1 MNKTIDINPALFSLS
16 KTKKKRDNESKSKK
30 LPIISPNILKNKLL
44 KRIKE
49 HKKRETDGLD
59 KKQTDK
65 TINVTTATELKP
77 NLVDSLYNDE
87 FNDSLNY
94 LQTLSR
100 QKKIDE
106 DKYKNAVINKK
117 KREDLERKT
126 VKNYHSTGNP
136 YVNVELPDELKET
149 LITVNTEQFKI
160 VNEPA
165 MQVRLPLKSTNTLV
179 STDVPYGVLKG
190 GNKPTYRSWNKTQK
204 NVSTLPTSSYEQ
216 PKAVMTSERE
226 NRLNVLKEK
235 LRSKQTI
242 AANKPV
248 TNAVALNSVS
258 NDDIWMNKPMIVK
271 PITNNL
277 PATTPTTTPTTTPK
291 PVVQTVPTKKIIKKT
306 IHRKYT
312 VGKSKIKRIVSV
324 LLKDR
329 GTRKQILGAYRDL
342 KKKNINDVKKYLR
355 EHNLIK
361 IGSNAPNDVVRKM
374 FESAMLAGEITN
386 NNQDT
391 LLHNFMK
398 DDKNM

>member
-1 MNKTIDINPALFSLS
+1 MNKTIDINPSLFSLS
-16 KTKKKRDNESKSKK
+16 KTKKKRDKGTNPKK

-49 HKKRETDGLD
+49 HKKRETEGLD
-59 KKQTDK
+59 KKPTDK
-65 TINVTTATELKP
+65 TVNVTANANANESKP
-77 NLVDSLYNDE
+77 YLVDSLYNDE

-94 LQTLSR
+94 LQTLSK

-106 DKYKNAVINKK
+106 DKSKNAIINQK
-117 KREDLERKT
+117 KREELERKT
-126 VKNYHSTGNP
+126 VKNYHSMGNP
-136 YVNVELPDELKET
+136 YVNIELPDELKDT
-149 LITVNTEQFKI
+149 LITVNTEHFKI
-160 VNEPA
+160 DESPPVQVNKP
-165 MQVRLPLKSTNTLV
+165 QTIS
-179 STDVPYGVLKG
+179 SDVPYGVLKN
-190 GNKPTYRSWNKTQK
+190 GNKPTYRIWNKTQK
-204 NVSTLPTSSYEQ
+204 NIPNIPNVSIVQ
-216 PKAVMTSERE
+216 PKESMTYERE

-235 LRSKQTI
+235 LRSKQTLVTPI
-242 AANKPV
+242 ANPV
-248 TNAVALNSVS
+248 A
-258 NDDIWMNKPMIVK
+258 DDIWMNKPMIVK
-271 PITNNL
+271 PIIATPLTNSR
-277 PATTPTTTPTTTPK
+277 PTTTTSPI
-291 PVVQTVPTKKIIKKT
+291 QTVPTKKVIKKT

-329 GTRKQILGAYRDL
+329 GTRKKILGAYRDL

-361 IGSNAPNDVVRKM
+361 IGSNAPNDVVRKI

-391 LLHNFMK
+391 LLYNFMK

>member
-1 MNKTIDINPALFSLS
+1 MNKTIDINPSLFSLS
-16 KTKKKRDNESKSKK
+16 KTKKKRDKGVPKK

-49 HKKRETDGLD
+49 HKKRETEGLD
-59 KKQTDK
+59 KKPTDK
-65 TINVTTATELKP
+65 TINVTTSTTESKP
-77 NLVDSLYNDE
+77 YLVDSLYNDE

-94 LQTLSR
+94 LQTLSK

-106 DKYKNAVINKK
+106 DKSKNAIINQK
-117 KREDLERKT
+117 KREELERKT
-126 VKNYHSTGNP
+126 VKNYQSMGNP
-136 YVNVELPDELKET
+136 YVNVELPDELKDT

-160 VNEPA
+160 DESQPIQVNKP
-165 MQVRLPLKSTNTLV
+165 QTI
-179 STDVPYGVLKG
+179 STDVPYGVLKN
-190 GNKPTYRSWNKTQK
+190 GNKPTYRIWNKTQK
-204 NVSTLPTSSYEQ
+204 NIPNIPNVPPVSIVR
-216 PKAVMTSERE
+216 PKESMTYERE

-235 LRSKQTI
+235 LRSKPMIDTSVV
-242 AANKPV
+242 NPV
-248 TNAVALNSVS
+248 A
-258 NDDIWMNKPMIVK
+258 DDIWMNKPMIVK
-271 PITNNL
+271 PIIDVPVTNSR
-277 PATTPTTTPTTTPK
+277 PIPITTSPIL
-291 PVVQTVPTKKIIKKT
+291 TVPTKKVIKKT

-329 GTRKQILGAYRDL
+329 GTRKKILGAYRDL

-361 IGSNAPNDVVRKM
+361 IGSNAPNDVVRKI
-374 FESAMLAGEITN
+374 FESAMLSGEITN

-391 LLHNFMK
+391 LLYNFMK

>member
-16 KTKKKRDNESKSKK
+16 KTKKKRDNDSKSKK

-94 LQTLSR
+94 LQTLSK
-100 QKKIDE
+100 QKKIDD
-106 DKYKNAVINKK
+106 DKSKNAVINKK

-165 MQVRLPLKSTNTLV
+165 MQVRLPLKSTNTLASPNALV

-204 NVSTLPTSSYEQ
+204 NVSTLPTSSFEQ

-242 AANKPV
+242 TANKPV
-248 TNAVALNSVS
+248 ANAVALNSVS

-277 PATTPTTTPTTTPK
+277 PATTPK

-398 DDKNM
+398 DEKNM

>member
-1 MNKTIDINPALFSLS
+1 MNKTIDINPSLFSLS
-16 KTKKKRDNESKSKK
+16 KTKKKWDKGTKPKK

-49 HKKRETDGLD
+49 HKKRETEGLD
-59 KKQTDK
+59 KKPTDK
-65 TINVTTATELKP
+65 TINVNTSTTESKP
-77 NLVDSLYNDE
+77 HLVDSLYNDE

-94 LQTLSR
+94 LQTLSK

-106 DKYKNAVINKK
+106 DKSKNAIINQK

-126 VKNYHSTGNP
+126 VKNYHSMGNP
-136 YVNVELPDELKET
+136 YVNVDLPDELKET

-160 VNEPA
+160 VESPPV
-165 MQVRLPLKSTNTLV
+165 QVNKPQII
-179 STDVPYGVLKG
+179 STDVPYGVLKN
-190 GNKPTYRSWNKTQK
+190 GNKPTYRIWNKTQK
-204 NVSTLPTSSYEQ
+204 NLPDLTNGPSVSIIQ
-216 PKAVMTSERE
+216 PKDSMTYERE

-235 LRSKQTI
+235 LRSKQTLVTPVD
-242 AANKPV
+242 KPDD
-248 TNAVALNSVS
+248 
-258 NDDIWMNKPMIVK
+258 DDIWMNKPMIVK
-271 PITNNL
+271 PIIAIPVTNSR
-277 PATTPTTTPTTTPK
+277 PTITTSPIK
-291 PVVQTVPTKKIIKKT
+291 TVPTKKIIKKT

-329 GTRKQILGAYRDL
+329 GTRKKILGAYRDL

-361 IGSNAPNDVVRKM
+361 IGSNAPNDVVRKI

-391 LLHNFMK
+391 LLYNFMK
-398 DDKNM
+398 EDKNM

>member
-16 KTKKKRDNESKSKK
+16 KTKKKRDKGAKPKK

-49 HKKRETDGLD
+49 HKKRETEGLD
-59 KKQTDK
+59 KKPTDK
-65 TINVTTATELKP
+65 KITVTTVAESKP
-77 NLVDSLYNDE
+77 NLVDSLYHDE

-94 LQTLSR
+94 LQTLSK

-106 DKYKNAVINKK
+106 DKSKNAVINQK

-126 VKNYHSTGNP
+126 VKNYHSTSNP
-136 YVNVELPDELKET
+136 YVNIELPDELKET

-160 VNEPA
+160 IDSPA
-165 MQVRLPLKSTNTLV
+165 IQVRAPLKPQMVTN
-179 STDVPYGVLKG
+179 DVPYGVLKG
-190 GNKPTYRSWNKTQK
+190 GKKPTYRSWNKTQK
-204 NVSTLPTSSYEQ
+204 NTAHLPASSSVSVQ
-216 PKAVMTSERE
+216 PKDAITSGRE
-226 NRLNVLKEK
+226 TRLNILKEK
-235 LRSKQTI
+235 LRSKQTVD
-242 AANKPV
+242 KPV
-248 TNAVALNSVS
+248 ITNAAAA
-258 NDDIWMNKPMIVK
+258 NDDIWMNKNFISKPSIVK

-277 PATTPTTTPTTTPK
+277 SVTTNT
-291 PVVQTVPTKKIIKKT
+291 PVVQTVPIKKIIKKT

-355 EHNLIK
+355 DHNLIK
-361 IGSNAPNDVVRKM
+361 IGSNAPNDVVRKI

-391 LLHNFMK
+391 LLYNFMK
-398 DDKNM
+398 EDNNV

>member
-1 MNKTIDINPALFSLS
+1 MNKTIDINPSLFSLS
-16 KTKKKRDNESKSKK
+16 KTKKKRDKGTKPKK

-49 HKKRETDGLD
+49 HKKRETEGLD
-59 KKQTDK
+59 KKPTDK
-65 TINVTTATELKP
+65 TINVNTSTTESKP
-77 NLVDSLYNDE
+77 HLVDSLYNDE

-94 LQTLSR
+94 LQTLSK

-106 DKYKNAVINKK
+106 DKSKNAIINQK

-126 VKNYHSTGNP
+126 VKNYHSMGNP
-136 YVNVELPDELKET
+136 YVNVDLPDELKET

-160 VNEPA
+160 VESPPV
-165 MQVRLPLKSTNTLV
+165 QVNKPQII
-179 STDVPYGVLKG
+179 STDVPYGVLKN
-190 GNKPTYRSWNKTQK
+190 GNKPTYRIWNKTQK
-204 NVSTLPTSSYEQ
+204 NLPDLTNGPSVSIIQ
-216 PKAVMTSERE
+216 PKDSMTYERE

-235 LRSKQTI
+235 LRSKQTLVTPVD
-242 AANKPV
+242 KPDD
-248 TNAVALNSVS
+248 
-258 NDDIWMNKPMIVK
+258 DDIWMNKPMIVK
-271 PITNNL
+271 PIIAIPVTNSR
-277 PATTPTTTPTTTPK
+277 PTITTSPIK
-291 PVVQTVPTKKIIKKT
+291 TVPTKKIIKKT

-329 GTRKQILGAYRDL
+329 GTRKKILGAYRDL

-361 IGSNAPNDVVRKM
+361 IGSNAPNDVVRKI

-391 LLHNFMK
+391 LLYNFMK
-398 DDKNM
+398 EDKNM

>member
-1 MNKTIDINPALFSLS
+1 M
-16 KTKKKRDNESKSKK
+16 
-30 LPIISPNILKNKLL
+30 
-44 KRIKE
+44 
-49 HKKRETDGLD
+49 
-59 KKQTDK
+59 
-65 TINVTTATELKP
+65 
-77 NLVDSLYNDE
+77 
-87 FNDSLNY
+87 
-94 LQTLSR
+94 
-100 QKKIDE
+100 
-106 DKYKNAVINKK
+106 
-117 KREDLERKT
+117 
-126 VKNYHSTGNP
+126 
-136 YVNVELPDELKET
+136 PDELNET

-165 MQVRLPLKSTNTLV
+165 MQVRLPLKSTNALASHNTLV

-204 NVSTLPTSSYEQ
+204 NVSNLPTSSSEQ
-216 PKAVMTSERE
+216 SKAVITSERE

-277 PATTPTTTPTTTPK
+277 PVTTPTTTPK

>member
-1 MNKTIDINPALFSLS
+1 MNKTIDINPSLFSLS
-16 KTKKKRDNESKSKK
+16 KTKKKRDKGAIPKK

-49 HKKRETDGLD
+49 HKKRETEGLD
-59 KKQTDK
+59 KRPTDK
-65 TINVTTATELKP
+65 TINVTTTTETKP

-94 LQTLSR
+94 LQTLSK

-106 DKYKNAVINKK
+106 DKSKNVVANQK
-117 KREDLERKT
+117 KREELERKT
-126 VKNYHSTGNP
+126 VKNYHSMSNP

-149 LITVNTEQFKI
+149 LITVNTEQFKTAESPAI
-160 VNEPA
+160 QVNKP
-165 MQVRLPLKSTNTLV
+165 QTI
-179 STDVPYGVLKG
+179 STDVPYGVLKN
-190 GNKPTYRSWNKTQK
+190 GNKPTYRIWNKTQK
-204 NVSTLPTSSYEQ
+204 NMPSMPTSMSSP
-216 PKAVMTSERE
+216 PKDTMTSERE

-235 LRSKQTI
+235 LRSKQTLD
-242 AANKPV
+242 KPV
-248 TNAVALNSVS
+248 INPVA
-258 NDDIWMNKPMIVK
+258 NDDIWLNKPMIVK
-271 PITNNL
+271 PIIVTPITNNR
-277 PATTPTTTPTTTPK
+277 PIPSPNQ
-291 PVVQTVPTKKIIKKT
+291 VVHTVPTKKIIKKT
-306 IHRKYT
+306 IRRKYT

-329 GTRKQILGAYRDL
+329 GTRKKILGAYRDL

-391 LLHNFMK
+391 LLYNFMK

>member
-1 MNKTIDINPALFSLS
+1 MNKTIDINPSLFSLS
-16 KTKKKRDNESKSKK
+16 KTKKKRDKGALPKK

-49 HKKRETDGLD
+49 HKKRETEGLD

-65 TINVTTATELKP
+65 SINVTIDTKP
-77 NLVDSLYNDE
+77 NLVESLYNDE

-94 LQTLSR
+94 LQTLSK

-106 DKYKNAVINKK
+106 DKYKNAVINQK

-136 YVNVELPDELKET
+136 YVNVELPDELRET

-165 MQVRLPLKSTNTLV
+165 MQVRPPLKQYTVTS
-179 STDVPYGVLKG
+179 DVPYGILKNG
-190 GNKPTYRSWNKTQK
+190 SKPTYRIWNKTQK
-204 NVSTLPTSSYEQ
+204 NMPNLPTSTSMVNNVQ
-216 PKAVMTSERE
+216 PKDDMTYERE
-226 NRLNVLKEK
+226 TRLNALKEK

-242 AANKPV
+242 VNPV
-248 TNAVALNSVS
+248 IQ
-258 NDDIWMNKPMIVK
+258 NDDVWLNKPMIVK
-271 PITNNL
+271 PIINTL
-277 PATTPTTTPTTTPK
+277 PATTPN

-329 GTRKQILGAYRDL
+329 GTRKKILGAYRDL

-361 IGSNAPNDVVRKM
+361 IGSNAPNDVVRKI

-391 LLHNFMK
+391 LLYNFMK
-398 DDKNM
+398 EDNNV

>member
-1 MNKTIDINPALFSLS
+1 M
-16 KTKKKRDNESKSKK
+16 
-30 LPIISPNILKNKLL
+30 
-44 KRIKE
+44 
-49 HKKRETDGLD
+49 
-59 KKQTDK
+59 
-65 TINVTTATELKP
+65 
-77 NLVDSLYNDE
+77 
-87 FNDSLNY
+87 
-94 LQTLSR
+94 
-100 QKKIDE
+100 
-106 DKYKNAVINKK
+106 
-117 KREDLERKT
+117 ERKT

-179 STDVPYGVLKG
+179 SHNALVSTDVPYGVLKG

-204 NVSTLPTSSYEQ
+204 NVSTLPISSSEQ

-277 PATTPTTTPTTTPK
+277 PATTPITTPITTPK
-291 PVVQTVPTKKIIKKT
+291 PIVQTVPTKKIIKKT

>member
-1 MNKTIDINPALFSLS
+1 MNKTIDINPSLFSFS
-16 KTKKKRDNESKSKK
+16 KTKKRREKGIKPKN

-49 HKKRETDGLD
+49 HKKRETEGLD
-59 KKQTDK
+59 KKPTDK
-65 TINVTTATELKP
+65 SINITTATEQKP

-94 LQTLSR
+94 LQTLSK

-106 DKYKNAVINKK
+106 DKFKNAVINQK
-117 KREDLERKT
+117 KREELERKT
-126 VKNYHSTGNP
+126 VKNYHSMGNP
-136 YVNVELPDELKET
+136 YVNIELPDELRET

-160 VNEPA
+160 VESPT
-165 MQVRLPLKSTNTLV
+165 MQVGKPPTATN
-179 STDVPYGVLKG
+179 DVPYGVLKN
-190 GNKPTYRSWNKTQK
+190 GNKPTYRTWNKTQK
-204 NVSTLPTSSYEQ
+204 NVMSPLSSSSVQ
-216 PKAVMTSERE
+216 PKEGITYERE
-226 NRLNVLKEK
+226 NRLNILKEK
-235 LRSKQTI
+235 LRSKQTTVV
-242 AANKPV
+242 NKPI
-248 TNAVALNSVS
+248 LNSVS
-258 NDDIWMNKPMIVK
+258 NDDVWLNTPMIIK
-271 PITNNL
+271 PIIVKDVNNTL
-277 PATTPTTTPTTTPK
+277 PITPSN

-312 VGKSKIKRIVSV
+312 VGKSKIKRVVSV

-329 GTRKQILGAYRDL
+329 GTRKKILGAYRDL
-342 KKKNINDVKKYLR
+342 KKQNINDVKKYLR

-361 IGSNAPNDVVRKM
+361 IGSSAPNDVVRKM

-391 LLHNFMK
+391 LLYNFMK

>member
-1 MNKTIDINPALFSLS
+1 MNKTIDINPSLFSLS
-16 KTKKKRDNESKSKK
+16 KTKKKRDKGTKPKN

-49 HKKRETDGLD
+49 HKKRETEGLD
-59 KKQTDK
+59 KKPTDK
-65 TINVTTATELKP
+65 SINVTTAAEVKP
-77 NLVDSLYNDE
+77 NLVDSLYTDE

-94 LQTLSR
+94 LQTLSK
-100 QKKIDE
+100 QKKIDD
-106 DKYKNAVINKK
+106 DKTKNAVINQR
-117 KREDLERKT
+117 KREELERKT
-126 VKNYHSTGNP
+126 VKNYRSTSNP
-136 YVNVELPDELKET
+136 YVNVELPDELKES

-165 MQVRLPLKSTNTLV
+165 IQVNKPPITN
-179 STDVPYGVLKG
+179 DVPYGVLKG
-190 GNKPTYRSWNKTQK
+190 GNKPTYRTWNKTQK
-204 NVSTLPTSSYEQ
+204 NIATPSIRSEQ
-216 PKAVMTSERE
+216 AKGGITYERE

-242 AANKPV
+242 AAPV
-248 TNAVALNSVS
+248 IQHEDV
-258 NDDIWMNKPMIVK
+258 WMNKPMIVK
-271 PITNNL
+271 PIIVNSITNN
-277 PATTPTTTPTTTPK
+277 PITNNRPSTPSNS
-291 PVVQTVPTKKIIKKT
+291 VVQTVPTKKIIKKM

-329 GTRKQILGAYRDL
+329 GTRKKILGAYKDL

-361 IGSNAPNDVVRKM
+361 IGSNAPNDVVRKI

-391 LLHNFMK
+391 LLYNFMK

>member
-1 MNKTIDINPALFSLS
+1 MNKTIDINPSLFSLS
-16 KTKKKRDNESKSKK
+16 KTKKKRDKGVPKK

-49 HKKRETDGLD
+49 HKKRETEGLD
-59 KKQTDK
+59 KKPTDK
-65 TINVTTATELKP
+65 TINVTTSTTESKP
-77 NLVDSLYNDE
+77 YLVDSLYNDE

-94 LQTLSR
+94 LQTLSK

-106 DKYKNAVINKK
+106 DKSKNAIINQK
-117 KREDLERKT
+117 KREELERKT
-126 VKNYHSTGNP
+126 VKNYQSMGNP
-136 YVNVELPDELKET
+136 YVNVELPDELKDT

-160 VNEPA
+160 DESQPIQVNKP
-165 MQVRLPLKSTNTLV
+165 QTI
-179 STDVPYGVLKG
+179 STDVPYGVLKN
-190 GNKPTYRSWNKTQK
+190 GNKPTYRIWNKTQK
-204 NVSTLPTSSYEQ
+204 NIPNIPNVPSVSIVR
-216 PKAVMTSERE
+216 PKESMTYERE

-235 LRSKQTI
+235 LRSKPMIDTSVV
-242 AANKPV
+242 NPV
-248 TNAVALNSVS
+248 A
-258 NDDIWMNKPMIVK
+258 DDIWMNKPMIVK
-271 PITNNL
+271 PIIDVPVTNSR
-277 PATTPTTTPTTTPK
+277 PIPITTSPIL
-291 PVVQTVPTKKIIKKT
+291 TVPTKKVIKKT

-329 GTRKQILGAYRDL
+329 GTRKKILGAYRDL

-361 IGSNAPNDVVRKM
+361 IGSNAPNDVVRKI
-374 FESAMLAGEITN
+374 FESAMLSGEITN

-391 LLHNFMK
+391 LLYNFMK

>member
-1 MNKTIDINPALFSLS
+1 MNKTIDINPSLFSLS
-16 KTKKKRDNESKSKK
+16 KTKKKRDKGTKPKK

-49 HKKRETDGLD
+49 HKKRETEGLD
-59 KKQTDK
+59 KKPTDK
-65 TINVTTATELKP
+65 TINVTTSTTESKP
-77 NLVDSLYNDE
+77 YLVDSLYNDE

-94 LQTLSR
+94 LQTLSK

-106 DKYKNAVINKK
+106 DKSKNAIINQK

-126 VKNYHSTGNP
+126 VKNYHSIGNP

-160 VNEPA
+160 VESPPV
-165 MQVRLPLKSTNTLV
+165 QVNKPQII
-179 STDVPYGVLKG
+179 STDVPYGVLKN
-190 GNKPTYRSWNKTQK
+190 GNKPTYRIWNKTQK
-204 NVSTLPTSSYEQ
+204 NLPDLTNGPSVSIIQ
-216 PKAVMTSERE
+216 PKDSMTYERE

-242 AANKPV
+242 VTPIDKPV
-248 TNAVALNSVS
+248 G
-258 NDDIWMNKPMIVK
+258 DDIWMNKPMIVK
-271 PITNNL
+271 PTI
-277 PATTPTTTPTTTPK
+277 ATPVTDSRPTITTTSPI
-291 PVVQTVPTKKIIKKT
+291 QTVPTKKVIKKT

-329 GTRKQILGAYRDL
+329 GTRKKILGAYRDL

-361 IGSNAPNDVVRKM
+361 IGSNAPNDVVRKI

-391 LLHNFMK
+391 LLYNFMK
-398 DDKNM
+398 EDKNM

>member
-1 MNKTIDINPALFSLS
+1 MNKTIDINPSLFSLS
-16 KTKKKRDNESKSKK
+16 KTKKKRDKGVPKK

-49 HKKRETDGLD
+49 HKKRETEGLD
-59 KKQTDK
+59 KKPTDK
-65 TINVTTATELKP
+65 TINVTTSTTESKP
-77 NLVDSLYNDE
+77 YLVDSLYNDE

-94 LQTLSR
+94 LQTLSK

-106 DKYKNAVINKK
+106 DKSKNAIINQK

-126 VKNYHSTGNP
+126 VKNYHSIGNP
-136 YVNVELPDELKET
+136 YVNVDLPDELKET

-160 VNEPA
+160 VESPPV
-165 MQVRLPLKSTNTLV
+165 QVNKPQTI
-179 STDVPYGVLKG
+179 STDVPYGVLKN
-190 GNKPTYRSWNKTQK
+190 GNKPTYRIWNKTQK
-204 NVSTLPTSSYEQ
+204 NLPDLANGPSVSIVQ
-216 PKAVMTSERE
+216 PKDSMTYERE

-242 AANKPV
+242 VTPIVNPV
-248 TNAVALNSVS
+248 A
-258 NDDIWMNKPMIVK
+258 DDIWMNKPMIVK
-271 PITNNL
+271 PIIATPVTNSR
-277 PATTPTTTPTTTPK
+277 PTITTTSPI
-291 PVVQTVPTKKIIKKT
+291 QTVPTKKVIKKT

-329 GTRKQILGAYRDL
+329 GTRKKILGAYRDL

-361 IGSNAPNDVVRKM
+361 IGSNAPNDVVRKI

-391 LLHNFMK
+391 LLYNFMK
-398 DDKNM
+398 EDKNM